1 MNFVMLR
8 TQLGGAFA
16 RIWDW
21 WMAPDED
28 YDDYSFY
35 EPDVPAPYTLPPPL
49 PMTERSR
56 EEPEHSPTS
65 DLILVL
71 KATRDEFDENL
82 NEPISIDDF
91 AMDEIRRL
99 IIECCPHQISAR
111 FSFLARWDEVVDPV
125 ERWVNL
131 NQVATMLMTI
141 EMYFWSENPR
151 VRILRR
157 ACEARAR
164 MAQQLLDVELAA

>member
-8 TQLGGAFA
+8 TQLSQLVS
-16 RIWDW
+16 RIWVW
-21 WMAPDED
+21 WVDPRDED
-28 YDDYSFY
+28 EDYSFY
-35 EPDVPAPYTLPPPL
+35 EPDDDVVFRAPPPL
-49 PMTERSR
+49 PMSAPVEA
-56 EEPEHSPTS
+56 EHSPTS

-71 KATRDEFDENL
+71 KSTRDELDENL
-82 NEPISIDDF
+82 DEPISIDDF
-91 AMDEIRRL
+91 AMAEIRRL

-111 FSFLARWDEVVDPV
+111 FSFLALWDEVVDPV

-141 EMYFWSENPR
+141 EIYFWPDNPR
-151 VRILRR
+151 VRILRQ

-164 MAQQLLDVELAA
+164 MAEQVLQLQVAA